1 MLEIQ
6 DQPLDFGKSS
16 ITKKEATEIT
26 LFDVL
31 FGESTYQLLFSGS
44 DVVDYV
50 WAKGNWRNT
59 HILAAKHVR
68 YYMFENSE
76 HKPINEKTKQKKHL

>member
-31 FGESTYQLLFSGS
+31 FGECTYQLLFSGS
-44 DVVDYV
+44 NVVDYV
-50 WAKGNWRNT
+50 
-59 HILAAKHVR
+59 
-68 YYMFENSE
+68 
-76 HKPINEKTKQKKHL
+76 